1 MLHISEKFK
10 NHEINCK
17 AINIGND
24 WNITIYGG
32 DIPHIGAVAVGIPV
46 TLPHSLNKLTSSSSL
61 ITIPGHK
68 EDEIVNKSAK
78 LLAKKLNS
86 TVVVS
91 CGIHIKNITFDEIN
105 ILNTIIDNLITRL
118 YMNITHN
125 KI

>member
-17 AINIGND
+17 
-24 WNITIYGG
+24 IYGG

-46 TLPHSLNKLTSSSSL
+46 ALPHDINKLTSSSSL
-61 ITIPGHK
+61 ITVPGHK

-78 LLAKKLNS
+78 LLAKQLNT

-105 ILNTIIDNLITRL
+105 ILNNIIDNLITKL
-118 YMNITHN
+118 SINIKSY

>member
-10 NHEINCK
+10 NHDINCK

-32 DIPHIGAVAVGIPV
+32 DIPHIGAVAVGIPID
-46 TLPHSLNKLTSSSSL
+46 LPHNINKLTSSSSL
-61 ITIPGHK
+61 ITVPGHK

-78 LLAKKLNS
+78 LLAKQLNT

-105 ILNTIIDNLITRL
+105 ILNNIIYNLINKL
-118 YMNITHN
+118 SINIKN
-125 KI
+125 YKV

>member
-1 MLHISEKFK
+1 MLYISEKFK

-24 WNITIYGG
+24 WNIIIYGG

-46 TLPHSLNKLTSSSSL
+46 TLPHDINKLTSSSSL
-61 ITIPGHK
+61 ITVPGHK
-68 EDEIVNKSAK
+68 EDEIANKSAK
-78 LLAKKLNS
+78 LLAKQLNKR
-86 TVVVS
+86 VVVS

-105 ILNTIIDNLITRL
+105 ILNTIIDNLINQVTIDIKN
-118 YMNITHN
+118 Y

>member
-10 NHEINCK
+10 NHEINCT
-17 AINIGND
+17 ATNIGND

-46 TLPHSLNKLTSSSSL
+46 TLAHDINKLTSSSSL
-61 ITIPGHK
+61 ITVPGHK

-78 LLAKKLNS
+78 LLAKQLNA

-105 ILNTIIDNLITRL
+105 ILNNIIDNLITKL
-118 YMNITHN
+118 SINIKN
-125 KI
+125 YKI

>member
-46 TLPHSLNKLTSSSSL
+46 TLPHDINKLTSSSSL

-78 LLAKKLNS
+78 
-86 TVVVS
+86 
-91 CGIHIKNITFDEIN
+91 
-105 ILNTIIDNLITRL
+105 IIS
-118 YMNITHN
+118 
-125 KI
+125 KAA